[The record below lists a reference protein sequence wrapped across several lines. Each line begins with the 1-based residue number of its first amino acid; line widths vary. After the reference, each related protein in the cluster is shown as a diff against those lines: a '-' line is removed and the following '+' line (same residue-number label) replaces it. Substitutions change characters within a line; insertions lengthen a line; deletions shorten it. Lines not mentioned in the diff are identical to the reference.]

1 VYLELAGCQLS
12 SLPEG
17 FAETISNVEV
27 LNLNYNF
34 LTDLSGLAGLVRLR
48 KLTVVGSRISGTKAL
63 VRAVQKLPLL
73 ELVDFR

>member
-1 VYLELAGCQLS
+1 MAGCRLS

-17 FAETISNVEV
+17 FAVAIQNVEV

-34 LTDLSGLAGLVRLR
+34 LTDLTGMAGLARLR

-63 VRAVQKLPLL
+63 VRAVQKLPHL